1 MAFINKDQVKQI
13 REALKKEFPEIKFSV
28 RKENYSSVHV
38 TILKS
43 PYNFSDLP
51 NYRPDSAT
59 SVNHFYV
66 PDCVHRRM
74 FEKILMIIKTG
85 SDRKWFDK
93 SDSMTDYFHVAFYI
107 HLYVGHWEKGYEMIS
122 MEEAKKQIR
131 KNLNLPAKKYSKKK
145 TKGISKSKANQLAS
159 DFISSI

>member
-28 RKENYSSVHV
+28 RKENHSSVYV
-38 TILKS
+38 SILKS
-43 PYNFSDLP
+43 PYDFSDLP
-51 NYRPDSAT
+51 HYRPDYYT
-59 SVNHFYV
+59 SVNHFRV

-74 FEKILMIIKTG
+74 LEKIIMIVKTG

-107 HLYVGHWEKGYEMIS
+107 HLYVGHWEKGYEMLS
-122 MEEAKKQIR
+122 WEEANKTVRKKT
-131 KNLNLPAKKYSKKK
+131 KKKK
-145 TKGISKSKANQLAS
+145 TKNISKSTAKKLAS

>member
-1 MAFINKDQVKQI
+1 MAYINKDQVKQI
-13 REALKKEFPEIKFSV
+13 RESLKKEFPEIKFSV

-51 NYRPDSAT
+51 NYRPDSST
-59 SVNHFYV
+59 SVNHFRV
-66 PDCVHRRM
+66 PDCVHRRL

-122 MEEAKKQIR
+122 MEEARKQIR
-131 KNLNLPAKKYSKKK
+131 KKIIKKSPKKK

>member
-1 MAFINKDQVKQI
+1 MAYINKEQVKQI
-13 REALKKEFPEIKFSV
+13 RESLKKEFPEIKFSV

-51 NYRPDSAT
+51 NYRSDSST
-59 SVNHFYV
+59 SVNHFRV

-122 MEEAKKQIR
+122 MEEARKQIR
-131 KNLNLPAKKYSKKK
+131 KNLDLPAKKYSKKK
-145 TKGISKSKANQLAS
+145 TKGISKSQANKLAN

>member
-1 MAFINKDQVKQI
+1 MAYINKEQVKQI

-59 SVNHFYV
+59 SVNHFRV
-66 PDCVHRRM
+66 PDCVHRRL

-85 SDRKWFDK
+85 SDRTWFDK

-122 MEEAKKQIR
+122 MEEARKQIR
-131 KNLNLPAKKYSKKK
+131 KNLGLPAKKYSKKK
-145 TKGISKSKANQLAS
+145 TKGISKSQANKLAN

>member
-1 MAFINKDQVKQI
+1 MAYINKEHVKQI
-13 REALKKEFPEIKFSV
+13 RESLKKEFPEIKFSV
-28 RKENYSSVHV
+28 RKENHSSVHV

-59 SVNHFYV
+59 SVNHFRV
-66 PDCVHRRM
+66 PDCIHRRM
-74 FEKILMIIKTG
+74 LEKIITIIKTG
-85 SDRKWFDK
+85 SERTWFDK

-131 KNLNLPAKKYSKKK
+131 KKVAKKYSKKK
-145 TKGISKSKANQLAS
+145 TKGISKSQMNKLTS

>member
-1 MAFINKDQVKQI
+1 MAYVNKENVKQI

-51 NYRPDSAT
+51 NYRTDCST
-59 SVNHFYV
+59 SVNHFRV
-66 PDCVHRRM
+66 PDCIHRRLL
-74 FEKILMIIKTG
+74 ERVLEIVKTG
-85 SDRKWFDK
+85 SERTWFDK

-107 HLYVGHWEKGYEMIS
+107 HLYVGKFGVGHEMIS
-122 MEEAKKQIR
+122 MEEARKQIR
-131 KNLNLPAKKYSKKK
+131 KKIIKKSPKKK
-145 TKGISKSKANQLAS
+145 TKGISKSQANKLAD

>member
-1 MAFINKDQVKQI
+1 MAYINKDQVKQI
-13 REALKKEFPEIKFSV
+13 RESLKKEFPEIKFSV
-28 RKENYSSVHV
+28 RKENHSSVHV

-51 NYRPDSAT
+51 HYRPDSAT
-59 SVNHFYV
+59 SVNHFRV
-66 PDCVHRRM
+66 PDCVHRRL

-85 SDRKWFDK
+85 SDRTWFDK

-122 MEEAKKQIR
+122 MEEARKQIR
-131 KNLNLPAKKYSKKK
+131 KNLDLPAKKYSKKK
-145 TKGISKSKANQLAS
+145 TKGISKSQANKLAN

>member
-1 MAFINKDQVKQI
+1 MAYINKEHVKQI
-13 REALKKEFPEIKFSV
+13 RESLKKEFPEIKFSV
-28 RKENYSSVHV
+28 RKGNHSSVHV

-51 NYRPDSAT
+51 HYRTNCST

-74 FEKILMIIKTG
+74 FEKIITIIKTG

-93 SDSMTDYFHVAFYI
+93 SDSM
-107 HLYVGHWEKGYEMIS
+107 
-122 MEEAKKQIR
+122 MEEARKEIR
-131 KNLNLPAKKYSKKK
+131 KKVAKKNSKKK
-145 TKGISKSKANQLAS
+145 TKGISKSQANKLAS

>member
-28 RKENYSSVHV
+28 RKENHSSVYV
-38 TILKS
+38 SILKS
-43 PYNFSDLP
+43 PYDFSDLP
-51 NYRPDSAT
+51 HYRPDYYT
-59 SVNHFYV
+59 SVNHFHV

-74 FEKILMIIKTG
+74 LEKIIMIVKTG

-122 MEEAKKQIR
+122 MEEAKEQIR
-131 KNLNLPAKKYSKKK
+131 KKVTKKSPKKN

>member
-1 MAFINKDQVKQI
+1 MAYINKEQVKQI

-51 NYRPDSAT
+51 NYRTNCST

-74 FEKILMIIKTG
+74 FEKIITIIKTG

-93 SDSMTDYFHVAFYI
+93 SDIMTDYFHTAYYI
-107 HLYVGHWEKGYEMIS
+107 NINVGKPGFSERFKR
-122 MEEAKKQIR
+122 AKDFTTVM
-131 KNLNLPAKKYSKKK
+131 YSAQ
-145 TKGISKSKANQLAS
+145 GV
-159 DFISSI
+159 

>member
-1 MAFINKDQVKQI
+1 MAYINKEQVKQI
-13 REALKKEFPEIKFSV
+13 RESLKKEFPEIKFSV

-51 NYRPDSAT
+51 HYRTNCST
-59 SVNHFYV
+59 SVNHFRV
-66 PDCVHRRM
+66 PDCIHRRM
-74 FEKILMIIKTG
+74 LEKIITIVKTG
-85 SDRKWFDK
+85 SDRTWFDK

-107 HLYVGHWEKGYEMIS
+107 NLYVGKFGVGHEMIP
-122 MEEAKKQIR
+122 MEEARKEIR
-131 KNLNLPAKKYSKKK
+131 KKVAKKNSKKK
-145 TKGISKSKANQLAS
+145 TKGISKSQANKLAS